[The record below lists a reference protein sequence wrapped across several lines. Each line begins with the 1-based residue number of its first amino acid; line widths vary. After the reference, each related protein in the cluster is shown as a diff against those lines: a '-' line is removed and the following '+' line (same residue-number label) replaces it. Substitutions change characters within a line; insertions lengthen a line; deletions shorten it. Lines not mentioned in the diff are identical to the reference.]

1 MIRQIQN
8 NKPCWEEISF
18 VRFCVL
24 THMHA
29 RVCVCVAGELVA
41 GDQGAI
47 FTEAGK
53 PRART
58 HGPTKCSVKTRSHS
72 ALEGKGFYSS
82 RFRSGSESSKRGA
95 SFFAQVTF
103 SERRNFKPHDEKIKV
118 IFDTLTQLDH
128 PNIVKLHKYWI
139 DTKDE
144 KKRVSPF
151 CRCLGDFFF
160 FVNVPL
166 MLYKKDIQISHFFFQ
181 FANCRHN
188 DEATHQCRSNAA
200 AIKDIWGTVFHTSV
214 SYFVH
219 SPFTV
224 IREMGSLLG
233 TAS

>member
-1 MIRQIQN
+1 MGRD
-8 NKPCWEEISF
+8 F
-18 VRFCVL
+18 VCAFLR
-24 THMHA
+24 THAHA
-29 RVCVCVAGELVA
+29 RTCVCVAGELVA

-160 FVNVPL
+160 LL
-166 MLYKKDIQISHFFFQ
+166 MCLSCCTKKIFKFRTFFF
-181 FANCRHN
+181 NLPTVVITTKPHI
-188 DEATHQCRSNAA
+188 NAA
-200 AIKDIWGTVFHTSV
+200 VMLLLSKTFGEQFFTLASLISFTRLLR
-214 SYFVH
+214 SYGRWALYLEQH
-219 SPFTV
+219 HKAT
-224 IREMGSLLG
+224 L
-233 TAS
+233 